1 MTEAPKPETPG
12 ARSRRGT
19 ARRAPHPA
27 QGARIAA
34 AGFGTAA
41 TLTLVGVMAV
51 AESETADPSSQSG
64 TASVVVLPEQTQA
77 APSAAAGVPPV
88 HLDVEPSTRAV
99 VGGSPTPLRVSPDA
113 STAGSR

>member
-1 MTEAPKPETPG
+1 MTEAPKPETSG

-41 TLTLVGVMAV
+41 TLTLVGVMSM
-51 AESETADPSSQSG
+51 AETAPADPSSQSG
-64 TASVVVLPEQTQA
+64 TASVVVVPEQAQA
-77 APSAAAGVPPV
+77 APSATGVPPV